1 MARNQDRRQ
10 AKGQALKV
18 LERGDIY
25 FVYRPKVEEASK
37 IEEAAAEGWSEVQR
51 LYMILSPY
59 DKKRYRLIIIGQKR
73 LPEIDDAK
81 QQTWGFVDKVS
92 RAAQAMKDAL
102 ASATYHTK
110 TRGERIQPE
119 ARPAGE
125 GIYAIVRHDDHTHLV
140 YAMELPSRPGAVQQ
154 AFHLEEEG
162 SYILSV
168 KNPEQPSPRG
178 VGLDE
183 SRRASFPKTL
193 QTRFRGRRFIAVDP
207 PNFLNYEGA
216 EVLLVGASED
226 IAGELGLQLHPQTET
241 AATAEIFNDLR
252 LERSPHAMT
261 PLFEGQWQ

>member
-1 MARNQDRRQ
+1 MARNQDQRQ
-10 AKGQALKV
+10 SKGQALKV

-25 FVYRPKVEEASK
+25 FVYRPKVEEAPK
-37 IEEAAAEGWSEVQR
+37 IEEAAAEGWAEVQR
-51 LYMILSPY
+51 LYMILRPY

-226 IAGELGLQLHPQTET
+226 IAGELGLQLQPQAET

-252 LERSPHAMT
+252 LERSRHAMK